1 MTNRV
6 TYPFQQTELSL
17 VERVE
22 DLVQRLTIDEK
33 VASMI
38 QYQPAIPRLGIRAW
52 KQGTEAAHGVAW
64 LGEATV
70 FPQSIGLSHTWD
82 CRLLKQIGEVIS
94 DEARVYYE
102 KNPELHG
109 LTLWAPTVDMARDPR
124 WGRTEEAYGE
134 DPMLTGQLTTAL
146 VKGMQGDHPVY
157 LKTVATLKHFLA
169 NNNEK
174 DRERCSASI
183 DPRNLFEYYL
193 QAFKPAFVEGKAGS
207 LMTAYNA
214 INGSPAPLHPLLKEV
229 VKGKWGLDGFIVSDA
244 GDVLGLVHDHGY
256 FATYAE
262 AVAASIKSG
271 IDSITDDTEQT
282 KEAIHE
288 AIRLG
293 LLNEADMDHA
303 LKNAFRIRFRLGEFD
318 DYHPY
323 TTIPASKLLAPE
335 HKQLAYEAAQKQIVL
350 LKNDG
355 ILPLD
360 KKVSE
365 TLAVIGPLAN
375 DNHIDWY
382 SGTPAY
388 KTTPL
393 EGLKKTFKK
402 NDVTYH
408 HGHSLIRLKASETN
422 RYIYLN
428 QEDNYMLTASEDQPH
443 KAEVFELMDWGWGN
457 YTLKST
463 STGKYVTVGEKG
475 LTATA
480 NEAKGWFVKEQVTFE
495 TSDREDVWKMKAWD
509 GQIIALAHNDSLTVP
524 TTTVPKGM
532 EEFQLEV
539 VEDGITAAVEAAKH
553 ADTAVVILGNNPYIN
568 GKECID
574 RQDICL
580 PPAQEK
586 LLQAVSEVNSRT
598 VLVLVSSYPYAI
610 IWAQDHLPAIVHTSH
625 AGPDLGDA
633 LGDVLSGDYNPAG
646 RLSMTWYRS
655 IHQLPDMMNYD
666 IIKGKRTYQY
676 FDGDVLYPFGHG
688 LSYSKFSYDDIK
700 LDKSYVHVESDE
712 RVTITATIGNIGDL
726 AGDEVIQLYVRK
738 ADESRVVRPLK
749 TLKHFKRVHVKPGE
763 KEQMTFEVKVDDLA
777 IWDVTRERY
786 FVETGTYAIMVGP
799 SSAETPLIVTL
810 NVVGEVMPSRQFITR
825 GHAYNYDDY
834 ENMYLTE
841 GDGIGHYCVRT
852 QGDKGWIAFKETD
865 VPSENALLNITVF
878 SHGSTGK
885 LILKAG
891 DEHIGEANVS
901 PLPNWQTVTIPVNLK
916 SGIYTLV
923 IEIQGDLSLST
934 IQLV

>member
-1 MTNRV
+1 LAL
-6 TYPFQQTELSL
+6 E
-17 VERVE
+17 ERVE
-22 DLVQRLTIDEK
+22 DIVKRLTLDEK
-33 VASMI
+33 VASLV
-38 QYQPAIPRLGIRAW
+38 QYQPAIPRLGIKAW

-70 FPQSIGLSHTWD
+70 FPQSIGLSYTWD
-82 CRLLKQIGEVIS
+82 SHLLKQIGDVIS

-102 KNPELHG
+102 KNPEQHG

-134 DPMLTGQLTTAL
+134 DPVLTGRLTTAL
-146 VKGMQGDHPVY
+146 VKGMQGDHPLY

-174 DRERCSASI
+174 DREKCSASI
-183 DPRNLFEYYL
+183 DPRNLYDYYL
-193 QAFKPAFVEGKAGS
+193 QAFKPAFVERKAGS

-214 INGSPAPLHPLLKEV
+214 INGTPAPLHPLLEEV
-229 VKGKWGLDGFIVSDA
+229 VKGEWELDGFIVSDA

-262 AVAASIKSG
+262 AVAAAIKSG
-271 IDSITDDTEQT
+271 IDSITDETEQT
-282 KEAIHE
+282 IEAIKEALS
-288 AIRLG
+288 LG

-318 DYHPY
+318 ENHPY
-323 TTIPASKLLAPE
+323 VTIPSSKLLAYE

-355 ILPLD
+355 ILPLE
-360 KKVSE
+360 KETFE

-375 DNHIDWY
+375 ESHIDWY

-393 EGLKKTFKK
+393 EGLEKTFNKK
-402 NDVTYH
+402 DVTFH

-422 RYIYLN
+422 QYICLN
-428 QEDNYMLTASEDQPH
+428 KAEDDMLTASEKEPH

-463 STGKYVTVGEKG
+463 TNGKYVTVGEKG

-480 NEAKGWFVKEQVTFE
+480 TEAKGWFVKEQLTFE
-495 TSDREDVWKMKAWD
+495 TSDREDVWKIKAWD
-509 GQIIALAHNDSLTVP
+509 GQVIALTHNDRLTVHAA
-524 TTTVPKGM
+524 TVPKRRQ
-532 EEFQLEV
+532 EFQLEV
-539 VEDGITAAVEAAKH
+539 IEDGITAAVETAKH
-553 ADTAVVILGNNPYIN
+553 ADTAVVVLGNNPYIN

-580 PPAQEK
+580 PPGQER
-586 LLQAVSEVNSRT
+586 LLQAVSKVNSRT
-598 VLVLVSSYPYAI
+598 VLILVSSYPYAVT
-610 IWAQDHLPAIVHTSH
+610 WAQNHLPAMVHTSH
-625 AGPDLGDA
+625 AGPDLGEA
-633 LGDVLSGDYNPAG
+633 LGDVLSGDFNPAG

-655 IHQLPDMMNYD
+655 IHQLPDMMDYD

-688 LSYSKFSYDDIK
+688 LSYSSFSYDDIK
-700 LDKSYVHVESDE
+700 LDKSHAEGDDSIS
-712 RVTITATIGNIGDL
+712 VTVTVGNEGTIS
-726 AGDEVIQLYVRK
+726 GDEVVQLYVK
-738 ADESRVVRPLK
+738 KVDDSRVVRPLK
-749 TLKHFKRVHVKPGE
+749 TLKNFKRVHVESGK
-763 KEQMTFEVKVDDLA
+763 KEHITFDLKITDLA
-777 IWDVTRERY
+777 VWDVTRERY
-786 FVETGTYAIMVGP
+786 CVENGTYILMVGP
-799 SSAETPLIVTL
+799 SSAETPLTATL
-810 NVVGEVMPSRQFITR
+810 HVAGETIPPRQFMTDVP
-825 GHAYNYDDY
+825 AYNYDDY

-852 QGDKGWIAFKETD
+852 QGEAGWIAFKQTA
-865 VPSENALLNITVF
+865 VTSENSLLNMAIF

-885 LILKAG
+885 LILKADG
-891 DEHIGEANVS
+891 AHVGETIVP
-901 PLPNWQTVTIPVNLK
+901 PLPDWQTITIPVNLK
-916 SGIYTLV
+916 PDHYTLV
-923 IEIQGDLSLST
+923 LELQGDISVST